1 LGQLRKIHGQLLELG
16 YQIVA
21 ISPDRPERVRE
32 ILDKSDVEYT
42 LLSDDALAAA
52 RALGVAFRVD
62 DAGYARLKGFGIDLE
77 ERSGQ
82 AHHLL
87 PVPAVLILDKTGRI
101 RFSYVNP
108 DYKVRVAP
116 EVLLEAAKAAK
127 KK

>member
-1 LGQLRKIHGQLLELG
+1 M
-16 YQIVA
+16 
-21 ISPDRPERVRE
+21 
-32 ILDKSDVEYT
+32 
-42 LLSDDALAAA
+42 
-52 RALGVAFRVD
+52 AFRVD